1 VDWLKIP
8 AAATGQGDV
17 PGAWAAA
24 DVPGAARK
32 NRIEPTIWDLLPSSQ
47 AAQQNHEED
56 LP

>member
-24 DVPGAARK
+24 DVPEAARK
-32 NRIEPTIWDLLPSSQ
+32 NRMERAISDLLPSSQ
-47 AAQQNHEED
+47 AAQQNHTED